1 MYLLEEYLAAILIA
15 VFLGFA
21 GTVILL
27 VLSMLITETRLL
39 DRVLPRGV
47 VTLPPHWPRLWLFM
61 RLARRW
67 RELPPALLGRVS
79 LWWRRVN
86 FGLWTC
92 SAWKHSGR
100 EGVAQEQNLDEKAV
114 NERQK

>member
-27 VLSMLITETRLL
+27 VLSTLIAETRIF
-39 DRVLPRGV
+39 DRALPQGV
-47 VTLPPHWPRLWLFM
+47 VTLPPHGPRLWLFM

-67 RELPPALLGRVS
+67 RELPPALLGRLS
-79 LWWRRVN
+79 LWWQGVN
-86 FGLWTC
+86 FRLWTC
-92 SAWKHSGR
+92 SAWKPSRR
-100 EGVAQEQNLDEKAV
+100 EGVAQEQNIDEKAV